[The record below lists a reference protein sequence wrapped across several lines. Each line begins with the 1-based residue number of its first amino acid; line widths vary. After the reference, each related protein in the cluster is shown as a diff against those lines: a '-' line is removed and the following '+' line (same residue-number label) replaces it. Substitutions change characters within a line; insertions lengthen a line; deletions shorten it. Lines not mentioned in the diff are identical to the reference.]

1 MARYMESG
9 PEEDIFRTMGLGM
22 HGLASISQALARRRH
37 DEAEQKRQ
45 AASEARRAAQVERQF
60 KMQQQE
66 LKARIGE
73 REYNRKMDLYNQVAR
88 LTETYM
94 RQNRDVPEDEATR
107 HVIEAMKQA
116 GFDVSGITAPPP
128 PEAARPAQVPTLTGV
143 QRERELRELG
153 ATAQEAE
160 KQAELEEEG
169 RGPTA
174 PWYVHPWAETAGR
187 GIGRGIRGIG
197 RGAGLVGREI
207 GGAYSTAYPPYSRR
221 GKAAGEEYKKR
232 QREWV
237 EKLGQE
243 PTPAEP
249 LYPNFEMPIVRWF
262 RGGKKEDERFGPIT
276 REERAAARR
285 ELEKRDFERWKKG
298 F

>member
-22 HGLASISQALARRRH
+22 HGLASISQALARRRR

-45 AASEARRAAQVERQF
+45 AASEARRTAQVERQF

-174 PWYVHPWAETAGR
+174 PWYVHPWAETAGW

-207 GGAYSTAYPPYSRR
+207 GGAYSTAYPPYSRWLA
-221 GKAAGEEYKKR
+221 KVVYPEDPIVEYFR
-232 QREWV
+232 QRSGRER
-237 EKLGQE
+237 EKDQ
-243 PTPAEP
+243 
-249 LYPNFEMPIVRWF
+249 W
-262 RGGKKEDERFGPIT
+262 FGPIT